1 MDISTIVTAVVAGT
15 FTFAGGLVT
24 GIVASRSKRME
35 VYDQHMIET
44 IDNYYRFANM
54 CIADRRCYR
63 EFLETSSKPLPH
75 LTSELAEQMQGVT
88 ECIRNL
94 EFESASK
101 NLFELSV
108 SLQKLYGNK
117 RGRSG
122 KNNQIENK
130 LDKQR
135 CTTIVFRFFGKM
147 KPVPLIFSPKPC
159 CTV

>member
-1 MDISTIVTAVVAGT
+1 MGVSSIVTALVAGA
-15 FTFAGGLVT
+15 FTFAGGLIA
-24 GIVASRSKRME
+24 GIVTSRSKRME

-44 IDNYYRFANM
+44 IDNYYRLANM

-101 NLFELSV
+101 SLFELSV

-117 RGRSG
+117 RGRRR
-122 KNNQIENK
+122 KNNQVKNK
-130 LDKQR
+130 LDK
-135 CTTIVFRFFGKM
+135 
-147 KPVPLIFSPKPC
+147 
-159 CTV
+159 